1 MPRTRSRSGPG
12 ARRRGPKRAGRRL
25 AACFLA
31 LACIGVAAAACAPDR
46 PSASGSPSPGSATP
60 TASPTPTPTPTVDPI
75 AALTLEQRVGQLF
88 MVGTSVRGADPATLS
103 AIADRHAGSIF
114 LHGRSQA
121 GVDATASLVR
131 SFTSL
136 VSPATTGDEPLW
148 VATDQEGG
156 QVQVLQGPGFDRIP
170 SALAQG
176 AMPPDQLASQARTWG
191 GQLGMAGVNMNLA
204 PVADIV
210 TSPATAHSNAPIGA
224 LQREYG
230 FDEST
235 VETHAGAFADG
246 MRAAGVVPT
255 FKHFP
260 GLGRVTGNTDFD
272 AGIVDDTVDASAPDV
287 DAFRRLT
294 AGPGVSTVMLSTAI
308 YTKIDPS
315 APAVF
320 SRAVVT
326 DLLRDRMGFDG
337 VIMTDDVSAT
347 AQVKAWSPAD
357 RAVLSIQAGV
367 DVVLVSADPS
377 VYAQMYDAVLAK
389 AEADPGFA
397 KQVDDAARRVVE
409 AKARG

>member
-1 MPRTRSRSGPG
+1 VSLVALIAVG
-12 ARRRGPKRAGRRL
+12 A
-25 AACFLA
+25 
-31 LACIGVAAAACAPDR
+31 VAAGCAPDR
-46 PSASGSPSPGSATP
+46 PSASGSPS
-60 TASPTPTPTPTVDPI
+60 TASTGPRATATPTPTVDPI

-88 MVGTSVRGADPATLS
+88 MVGTSVRGADPVTLS

-136 VSPATTGDEPLW
+136 VSAATTGDEPLW

-176 AMPPDQLASQARTWG
+176 TIPPDQLATQARTWG
-191 GQLGMAGVNMNLA
+191 GQLGTAGVNMNLA

-210 TSPATAHSNAPIGA
+210 TSPATARSNAPIGA

-230 FDEST
+230 FDAST
-235 VETHAGAFADG
+235 VESHAGAFADG

-260 GLGRVTGNTDFD
+260 GLGRVTGNTDVD
-272 AGIVDDTVDASAPDV
+272 EGIVDDTVDAAAPDV
-287 DAFRRLT
+287 DVYRRLT
-294 AGPGVSTVMLSTAI
+294 EGPGVSTVMLSTAV

-315 APAVF
+315 TPAVF
-320 SRAVVT
+320 SKAVVT
-326 DLLRDRMGFDG
+326 DLLRDEVGFDG
-337 VIMTDDVSAT
+337 VVMTDDMSAT

-367 DVVLVSADPS
+367 DVVLVSSDPN
-377 VYAQMYDAVLAK
+377 VYAPMYDAVLAK
-389 AEADPGFA
+389 AKVDPGFA

>member
-1 MPRTRSRSGPG
+1 MRARGRTT
-12 ARRRGPKRAGRRL
+12 
-25 AACFLA
+25 AALA
-31 LACIGVAAAACAPDR
+31 LVLALGAAAIACAPGST
-46 PSASGSPSPGSATP
+46 PTTSPSRQP
-60 TASPTPTPTPTVDPI
+60 TATPTPTPTPTVDPI
-75 AALTLEQRVGQLF
+75 AALTIEQRVGQLF
-88 MVGTSVRGADPATLS
+88 MVGTSAQGADPVTLS

-121 GVDATASLVR
+121 GVDATASVVR

-176 AMPPDQLASQARTWG
+176 TIPPDQLATQAQTWG

-210 TSPATAHSNAPIGA
+210 TSPATARANAPIGA

-230 FDEST
+230 FDAST
-235 VETHAGAFADG
+235 VESHAGAFADG

-260 GLGRVTGNTDFD
+260 GLGRVTGNTDFA

-287 DAFRRLT
+287 DVYRGLT
-294 AGPGVSTVMLSTAI
+294 AGPGVSAVMLSTAI
-308 YTKIDPS
+308 YKKIDPS
-315 APAVF
+315 VPAVF
-320 SRAVVT
+320 SKTVVT
-326 DLLRDRMGFDG
+326 DLLRHEVGFDG
-337 VIMTDDVSAT
+337 VVMTDDMSAT

-377 VYAQMYDAVLAK
+377 VYAPMYDAVLAK
-389 AEADPGFA
+389 AKADPGFA
-397 KQVDDAARRVVE
+397 QQVDDAARRVIE

>member
-1 MPRTRSRSGPG
+1 MRARGRTV
-12 ARRRGPKRAGRRL
+12 
-25 AACFLA
+25 AALA
-31 LACIGVAAAACAPDR
+31 LLVAMGAAAAGCVPESAPT
-46 PSASGSPSPGSATP
+46 SSPSGPQTV
-60 TASPTPTPTPTVDPI
+60 TPTPTPSPIPTVDPI

-88 MVGTSVRGADPATLS
+88 MVGTSVRGADPVTLS

-136 VSPATTGDEPLW
+136 VSAATTGNEPLW

-176 AMPPDQLASQARTWG
+176 ALPPDQLATRARTWG
-191 GQLGMAGVNMNLA
+191 AQLGMAGVNMDLA

-210 TSPATAHSNAPIGA
+210 TSPAAARSNAPIGA

-230 FDEST
+230 FDAST
-235 VETHAGAFADG
+235 VESHAGAFADG

-272 AGIVDDTVDASAPDV
+272 EGIVDDTVDAASPDV
-287 DAFRRLT
+287 DVYRGLT
-294 AGPGVSTVMLSTAI
+294 AGPGVSTVMLSTAV
-308 YTKIDPS
+308 YKKIDPS
-315 APAVF
+315 TPAVF
-320 SRAVVT
+320 SKAIVT
-326 DLLRDRMGFDG
+326 DLLRDEVGFDG
-337 VIMTDDVSAT
+337 VVMTDDMSAT

-367 DVVLVSADPS
+367 DVVLVSADPN
-377 VYAQMYDAVLAK
+377 VYAPMYDAVLAK
-389 AEADPGFA
+389 AQADPGFA
-397 KQVDDAARRVVE
+397 KQVDDAARRVIE